1 MISILFKKLY
11 YKIKMEHKIWIYL
24 DLHLFS
30 FIHNIDSLQ
39 YRFSFLF
46 HYNKLNIPEN
56 FLCITKTE

>member
-30 FIHNIDSLQ
+30 FTTI
-39 YRFSFLF
+39 
-46 HYNKLNIPEN
+46 
-56 FLCITKTE
+56 